1 MNFSELIGNEKI
13 KQNLIKILENKTIA
27 HSYMFIGTKGIGKKE
42 FAKEFARG
50 ILCENKDQK
59 PCEQCKSCIE
69 FINTNNPDYYEI
81 GLQEDE
87 NSIKIEAIRNMQKR
101 VQELPIVSDR
111 KVYII
116 DDSELMTDQAQNCL
130 LKTLEEPPEFVTII
144 LIVSN
149 ENLILNTIK
158 SRCLKLY
165 FNNLTEEEI
174 KRYINSKIADI
185 EFSENMVKA
194 SNGSIG
200 KAINISENK
209 DIYIEL
215 DKIFTNIDNYTI
227 TDVISKL
234 DILYKSKDE
243 IYDILEYLNTIF
255 IKKAKENVKY
265 VDYIKYVEETKRNIN
280 ANCNY
285 DMSIDNL
292 IFKIFN

>member
-50 ILCENKDQK
+50 ILCENKEQK
-59 PCEQCKSCIE
+59 PCGQCKSCIE

-101 VQELPIVSDR
+101 VQELPIVSSR
-111 KVYII
+111 KIYII
-116 DDSELMTDQAQNCL
+116 DDSEQMTDQAQNCL

-174 KRYINSKIADI
+174 KRYINSKIIDV
-185 EFSENMVKA
+185 EFSENMLKA

-209 DIYIEL
+209 DIYLEL